1 MYASLFARTSLLRFR
16 LPAVLSRCSAQAAP
30 SIFILCPAR
39 LFRIIRQI
47 SRFSETV
54 TVEFDEHRYVEYEFS
69 DLDQLELAYAVTI
82 HKAQGSE
89 YPAVVIPLLRGPR
102 MLMNRNL
109 LYTAVTRARNCVVLI
124 GDPSVMKEMIDNT
137 SEARRYTTLALR
149 LKECRDA
156 AEGGE
161 FCLK

>member
-1 MYASLFARTSLLRFR
+1 MFSIFVRYLLG
-16 LPAVLSRCSAQAAP
+16 AAP
-30 SIFILCPAR
+30 P
-39 LFRIIRQI
+39 I
-47 SRFSETV
+47 SRF
-54 TVEFDEHRYVEYEFS
+54 VEYEMN